1 MMGGPFGEVMPMSTA
16 HPDRKQKIM
25 HELREMFALFL
36 YLAFFFCALVTYN
49 MLLLAQYN
57 VEYWNFAFALI
68 NAAVITKVIMI
79 GEYAKLGRKF
89 EGKSLIVSAV
99 WKAFIFGLLV
109 FAFHIT
115 EEIIKRLIH
124 GADITQASR
133 GLRLEQFAARSI
145 IVFVTFVPLFAFRE
159 FRRVMGEDKF
169 NAMVF
174 ASNANS
180 VG

>member
-1 MMGGPFGEVMPMSTA
+1 MNSA
-16 HPDRKQKIM
+16 HTDLKKKVK
-25 HELREMFALFL
+25 HELREMFGLFL

-49 MLLLAQYN
+49 MLLLAEYN

-79 GEYAKLGRKF
+79 GEYAKVGRKY
-89 EGKSLIVSAV
+89 EEKPLIVSAV
-99 WKAFIFGLLV
+99 WKALLFGVLV
-109 FAFHIT
+109 FAFHVA

-159 FRRVMGEDKF
+159 FRRVMGEEKF
-169 NAMVF
+169 KAMVF
-174 ASNANS
+174 ASNAKS